1 MQTPFSFR
9 VGHLELMV
17 FSDGHQS
24 LSPAHPM
31 IGPYE
36 QPSQVHHSL
45 RALLL
50 PTDVL
55 QLDLNIL
62 LVRHQDRLILIDAGL
77 GQEDTT
83 SGLLPANLAAA
94 GIPAM
99 SITDIV
105 LTHAHTDHTGG
116 LLHPD
121 GPLVFPNA
129 IVHLSQTEYDHWMQD
144 QPDFSASPL
153 NIAPTM
159 QTGLTTRIPQILRAI
174 QPQLRLAAPRATLY
188 DCIRLIPA
196 PGHTSGHS
204 MVEIFSGAETLL
216 HSADLLHAAVLLQ
229 HPEWGM
235 FYDMD
240 FEQAAQTRESFLQE
254 AANSGRMTM
263 TYHLPWPGVGK
274 ITKGDKGFK
283 WEPVTLCGK

>member
-9 VGHLELMV
+9 LGELELMIL
-17 FSDGHQS
+17 SDGHQA
-24 LSPAHPM
+24 LAPAHPM

-36 QPSQVHHSL
+36 QPDHVLQSL
-45 RALLL
+45 RALQL
-50 PTDVL
+50 PTDAL

-62 LVRHQDRLILIDAGL
+62 LVRHQDKLILIDAGL

-94 GIPAM
+94 GIPATA
-99 SITDIV
+99 ITDIV

-121 GPLVFPNA
+121 GAPVFPHA
-129 IVHLSQTEYDHWMQD
+129 TIHLSQTEYDYWMQGR
-144 QPDFSASPL
+144 PDFSASPL
-153 NIAPTM
+153 DIAPEM
-159 QTGLTTRIPQILRAI
+159 KTGLTTRIPQILRGI
-174 QPQLRLAAPRATLY
+174 QPQLRLAAPRATLC

-196 PGHTSGHS
+196 PGHTLGHS
-204 MVEIFSGAETLL
+204 MVEIFSGEDTLL

-240 FEQAAQTRESFLQE
+240 FGQAAHTRERILQE
-254 AANSGRMTM
+254 AANTGRMTM
-263 TYHLPWPGVGK
+263 TYHLPWPGLGK
-274 ITKGDKGFK
+274 IKKDNTGFE
-283 WEPVTLCGK
+283 WEPVIPSGR